1 MLHGVPAVTL
11 EAISGIRGVLRKSET
26 ELFILATI
34 KELGMGKNSENNN
47 QQTAQSRDSLIIKGK
62 AGDIA

>member
-1 MLHGVPAVTL
+1 MLHGVPVVTL
-11 EAISGIRGVLRKSET
+11 EAISGIRDVLRKSEI

-34 KELGMGKNSENNN
+34 KELGMSKNSENNN
-47 QQTAQSRDSLIIKGK
+47 QQAAQSRDSLIINRK